1 MQPTIIG
8 IGGST
13 RVGST
18 AERALQIALQ
28 IAEEAN
34 MRTVLFSGAFLAE
47 LPIFS
52 PENEA
57 RTQAQRELVEA
68 VRGADGLILA
78 TPGYHGGMSGLVKN
92 AMDLLEDLRDDRRP
106 YLDGRPVGCI
116 VTASGPQALGTTLQ
130 GMRSVI
136 HALRGWPTPLGA
148 GLNITERIFDAT
160 GRCTHE
166 AAAAQIAGVARQVV
180 EFTSRWRAS
189 S

>member
-1 MQPTIIG
+1 MQPTIVG

-28 IAEEAN
+28 IAEDAGL
-34 MRTVLFSGAFLAE
+34 RTVMFNGVFLAD
-47 LPIFS
+47 LPIYS
-52 PENEA
+52 PENGT
-57 RTQAQRELVEA
+57 RTAAQRELVEA
-68 VRGADGLILA
+68 VRGADGLILS
-78 TPGYHGGMSGLVKN
+78 TPGYHGGISGLVKN
-92 AMDLLEDLRDDRRP
+92 ALDLLEDLRDDPRP
-106 YLDGRPVGCI
+106 YLDGRAVGCI
-116 VTASGPQALGTTLQ
+116 VTAAGPQTLGTALT

-148 GLNITERIFDAT
+148 GLNSSERIFDAT

-180 EFTSRWRAS
+180 DFASRWRA
-189 S
+189 